1 MFYSM
6 NIMEEKVSKNDYSN
20 LGEEIKSIVK
30 EAINST
36 DFKQLNKNISNTV
49 NSALEEVKKGVQRG
63 KAVWYETNARID
75 DEEETETETE
85 TQVVER
91 PLRAPVAKSPAGK
104 ISSIIMMILGYFG
117 IGFSAFVLAAV
128 GIAVGISGSLIAMGV
143 SMGVLIPLLIICI
156 ILAVTGTKSRGRV
169 KRFYEYV
176 RTLNGQAYISVK
188 QLASSV
194 GKNDK
199 FVVKDLL
206 RMIRSGM
213 FPEGR
218 INDEKTYLLL
228 SDEAYDAYEK
238 YEEGVRL
245 REREERRLK
254 EEVERQQRM
263 EAQNPILKET
273 RLLIEEGKESIEQI
287 REANEAISGE
297 VISQKLDRLE
307 IILCKIF
314 EYVENHTDELPETR
328 KFMGYYLPTTLKL
341 VNAYREMDAEPIQG
355 ENIRSAK
362 HEIEA
367 TLDTINYAFE
377 NLLDSF
383 YQDKAMDI
391 STDITVLET
400 MLAQEGLTEKDF
412 NTGGK

>member
-6 NIMEEKVSKNDYSN
+6 NIMEEKVPKNDYSN

-75 DEEETETETE
+75 DEEETETE

>member
-1 MFYSM
+1 M
-6 NIMEEKVSKNDYSN
+6 SKNDYSN

-63 KAVWYETNARID
+63 KAVWYETSARID
-75 DEEETETETE
+75 DEEETVTEA
-85 TQVVER
+85 QVVER

-104 ISSIIMMILGYFG
+104 ISSIIMMVLGYFG

-143 SMGVLIPLLIICI
+143 SMGVLIPLLIVCI

-206 RMIRSGM
+206 KMIRSGM

-218 INDEKTYLLL
+218 INEEKTYLLL

-245 REREERRLK
+245 REREERRLR

-314 EYVENHTDELPETR
+314 EYVENHTDALPETR

-362 HEIEA
+362 HEIEE

>member
-75 DEEETETETE
+75 DEEERETE

>member
-1 MFYSM
+1 M
-6 NIMEEKVSKNDYSN
+6 SKNDYSN

-30 EAINST
+30 EAVNST

-63 KAVWYETNARID
+63 KTVWYEASARV
-75 DEEETETETE
+75 DEEEAAKAE
-85 TQVVER
+85 VVEQR

-104 ISSIIMMILGYFG
+104 ISSIILMVLGYFG
-117 IGFSAFVLAAV
+117 IGFSAFVLVAV

-176 RTLNGQAYISVK
+176 RTLNGQAYISIK

-206 RMIRSGM
+206 KMIRSGM

-218 INDEKTYLLL
+218 INEEKTYLLL
-228 SDEAYDAYEK
+228 SDEAYDAYEQ
-238 YEEGVRL
+238 YERGVRL
-245 REREERRLK
+245 REQEEQRLK
-254 EEVERQQRM
+254 EEMERQQRM
-263 EAQNPILKET
+263 EAQHPILKET
-273 RLLIEEGKESIEQI
+273 RLLIEEGKESIRQI

-307 IILCKIF
+307 VILCKIF
-314 EYVENHTDELPETR
+314 EYVESHTDELPETR

-341 VNAYREMDAEPIQG
+341 VNAYREMDAQPIQG
-355 ENIRSAK
+355 ENIQSAK
-362 HEIEA
+362 HEIEE

>member
-1 MFYSM
+1 M
-6 NIMEEKVSKNDYSN
+6 SKNDYSN

-49 NSALEEVKKGVQRG
+49 NSELEEVKKGVQRG
-63 KAVWYETNARID
+63 KAVWYETSARID
-75 DEEETETETE
+75 DEEETETE

-104 ISSIIMMILGYFG
+104 ISSIIMMVLGYFG

-362 HEIEA
+362 HEIEE

>member
-1 MFYSM
+1 M
-6 NIMEEKVSKNDYSN
+6 SKNDYSN

-75 DEEETETETE
+75 DEEETETE

-213 FPEGR
+213 FPEGQ

-238 YEEGVRL
+238 YEEGGRL
-245 REREERRLK
+245 REREERRLR

-362 HEIEA
+362 HEIEE

>member
-1 MFYSM
+1 
-6 NIMEEKVSKNDYSN
+6 
-20 LGEEIKSIVK
+20 
-30 EAINST
+30 
-36 DFKQLNKNISNTV
+36 
-49 NSALEEVKKGVQRG
+49 
-63 KAVWYETNARID
+63 
-75 DEEETETETE
+75 
-85 TQVVER
+85 
-91 PLRAPVAKSPAGK
+91 
-104 ISSIIMMILGYFG
+104 
-117 IGFSAFVLAAV
+117 
-128 GIAVGISGSLIAMGV
+128 
-143 SMGVLIPLLIICI
+143 
-156 ILAVTGTKSRGRV
+156 
-169 KRFYEYV
+169 
-176 RTLNGQAYISVK
+176 
-188 QLASSV
+188 
-194 GKNDK
+194 
-199 FVVKDLL
+199 
-206 RMIRSGM
+206 M

-362 HEIEA
+362 HEIEE

>member
-1 MFYSM
+1 
-6 NIMEEKVSKNDYSN
+6 
-20 LGEEIKSIVK
+20 
-30 EAINST
+30 
-36 DFKQLNKNISNTV
+36 
-49 NSALEEVKKGVQRG
+49 
-63 KAVWYETNARID
+63 
-75 DEEETETETE
+75 
-85 TQVVER
+85 
-91 PLRAPVAKSPAGK
+91 
-104 ISSIIMMILGYFG
+104 
-117 IGFSAFVLAAV
+117 
-128 GIAVGISGSLIAMGV
+128 
-143 SMGVLIPLLIICI
+143 
-156 ILAVTGTKSRGRV
+156 
-169 KRFYEYV
+169 
-176 RTLNGQAYISVK
+176 
-188 QLASSV
+188 
-194 GKNDK
+194 
-199 FVVKDLL
+199 
-206 RMIRSGM
+206 MIRSGM

>member
-1 MFYSM
+1 M
-6 NIMEEKVSKNDYSN
+6 SKNNYSN

-30 EAINST
+30 EAVNST

-63 KAVWYETNARID
+63 KTVWYEASARV
-75 DEEETETETE
+75 DEEEAAKAE
-85 TQVVER
+85 VVEQR
-91 PLRAPVAKSPAGK
+91 LLRAPVAKSPAGK
-104 ISSIIMMILGYFG
+104 ISSIILMVLGYFG
-117 IGFSAFVLAAV
+117 IGFSAFVLVAV

-176 RTLNGQAYISVK
+176 RTLNGQAYISIK

-206 RMIRSGM
+206 KMIRSGM

-218 INDEKTYLLL
+218 INEEKTYLLL
-228 SDEAYDAYEK
+228 SDEAYDAYEQ
-238 YEEGVRL
+238 YERGVRL
-245 REREERRLK
+245 REQEEQRLK
-254 EEVERQQRM
+254 EEMERQQRM
-263 EAQNPILKET
+263 EAQHPILKET
-273 RLLIEEGKESIEQI
+273 RLLIEEGKESIRQI

-307 IILCKIF
+307 VILCKIF
-314 EYVENHTDELPETR
+314 EYVESHTDELPETR

-341 VNAYREMDAEPIQG
+341 VNAYREMDAQPIQG
-355 ENIRSAK
+355 ENIQSAK
-362 HEIEA
+362 HEIEE

>member
-1 MFYSM
+1 M
-6 NIMEEKVSKNDYSN
+6 SKNDYSN
-20 LGEEIKSIVK
+20 FGEEIKSIVK
-30 EAINST
+30 EAVNST

-63 KAVWYETNARID
+63 KTVWYEASARV
-75 DEEETETETE
+75 DEEEAAKAE
-85 TQVVER
+85 VVEQR

-104 ISSIIMMILGYFG
+104 ISSIILMVLGYFG
-117 IGFSAFVLAAV
+117 IGFSAFVLVAV

-176 RTLNGQAYISVK
+176 RTLNGQAYISIK

-206 RMIRSGM
+206 KMIRSGM

-218 INDEKTYLLL
+218 INEEKTYLLL
-228 SDEAYDAYEK
+228 SDEAYDAYEQ
-238 YEEGVRL
+238 YERGVRL
-245 REREERRLK
+245 REQEEQRLK
-254 EEVERQQRM
+254 EEMERQQRM
-263 EAQNPILKET
+263 EAQHPILKET
-273 RLLIEEGKESIEQI
+273 RLLIEEGKESIRQI

-307 IILCKIF
+307 VILCKIF
-314 EYVENHTDELPETR
+314 EYVESHTDELPETR

-341 VNAYREMDAEPIQG
+341 VNAYREMDAQPIQG
-355 ENIRSAK
+355 ENIQSAK
-362 HEIEA
+362 HEIEE

>member
-1 MFYSM
+1 M
-6 NIMEEKVSKNDYSN
+6 SKNDYSN

-63 KAVWYETNARID
+63 KAVWYETSARID
-75 DEEETETETE
+75 DEEETETE

-104 ISSIIMMILGYFG
+104 ISSIIMMVLGYFG

-307 IILCKIF
+307 VILCKIF

-362 HEIEA
+362 HEIEE

>member
-1 MFYSM
+1 M
-6 NIMEEKVSKNDYSN
+6 SKNDYSN

-63 KAVWYETNARID
+63 KAVWYETSARID
-75 DEEETETETE
+75 DEEETVTEA
-85 TQVVER
+85 QVVER

-104 ISSIIMMILGYFG
+104 ISSIIMMVLGYFG

-143 SMGVLIPLLIICI
+143 SMGVLIPLLIVCI

-206 RMIRSGM
+206 KMIRSGM

-218 INDEKTYLLL
+218 INEEKTYLLL

-245 REREERRLK
+245 REREERRLR
-254 EEVERQQRM
+254 EEVEQQQRM

-362 HEIEA
+362 HEIEE

>member
-1 MFYSM
+1 M
-6 NIMEEKVSKNDYSN
+6 SKNDYSN

-63 KAVWYETNARID
+63 KAVWYETSARID
-75 DEEETETETE
+75 DEEETETE

-104 ISSIIMMILGYFG
+104 ISSIIMMVLGYFG

-287 REANEAISGE
+287 RDANEAISGE

-362 HEIEA
+362 HEIEE

>member
-1 MFYSM
+1 
-6 NIMEEKVSKNDYSN
+6 
-20 LGEEIKSIVK
+20 
-30 EAINST
+30 
-36 DFKQLNKNISNTV
+36 
-49 NSALEEVKKGVQRG
+49 
-63 KAVWYETNARID
+63 
-75 DEEETETETE
+75 
-85 TQVVER
+85 
-91 PLRAPVAKSPAGK
+91 
-104 ISSIIMMILGYFG
+104 
-117 IGFSAFVLAAV
+117 
-128 GIAVGISGSLIAMGV
+128 
-143 SMGVLIPLLIICI
+143 
-156 ILAVTGTKSRGRV
+156 
-169 KRFYEYV
+169 
-176 RTLNGQAYISVK
+176 
-188 QLASSV
+188 
-194 GKNDK
+194 
-199 FVVKDLL
+199 
-206 RMIRSGM
+206 MIRSGM

-218 INDEKTYLLL
+218 INEEKTYLLL

-245 REREERRLK
+245 R
-254 EEVERQQRM
+254 EVERQQRM

-362 HEIEA
+362 HEIEE

>member
-1 MFYSM
+1 M
-6 NIMEEKVSKNDYSN
+6 SKNDYSN

-63 KAVWYETNARID
+63 KAVWYETSARID
-75 DEEETETETE
+75 DEEETETE

-104 ISSIIMMILGYFG
+104 ISSIIMMVLGYFG

-188 QLASSV
+188 QLTSSV

-245 REREERRLK
+245 RECEERRLK

-307 IILCKIF
+307 VILCKIF

-362 HEIEA
+362 HEIEE

>member
-1 MFYSM
+1 M
-6 NIMEEKVSKNDYSN
+6 SKNDYSN

-63 KAVWYETNARID
+63 KAVWYETSARID
-75 DEEETETETE
+75 DEEETETE

-104 ISSIIMMILGYFG
+104 ISSIIMMVLGYFG

-218 INDEKTYLLL
+218 INDEKTYFLL

-307 IILCKIF
+307 VILCKIF

-362 HEIEA
+362 HEIEE

>member
-1 MFYSM
+1 M
-6 NIMEEKVSKNDYSN
+6 SKNDYSN

-63 KAVWYETNARID
+63 KAVWYETSARID
-75 DEEETETETE
+75 DEEETETE

-104 ISSIIMMILGYFG
+104 ISSIIMMVLGYFG

-314 EYVENHTDELPETR
+314 EYVENHTDELPQTR

-362 HEIEA
+362 HEIEE

>member
-75 DEEETETETE
+75 DEEETE

-228 SDEAYDAYEK
+228 SDEAYGAYEK

>member
-1 MFYSM
+1 
-6 NIMEEKVSKNDYSN
+6 
-20 LGEEIKSIVK
+20 
-30 EAINST
+30 
-36 DFKQLNKNISNTV
+36 
-49 NSALEEVKKGVQRG
+49 
-63 KAVWYETNARID
+63 
-75 DEEETETETE
+75 
-85 TQVVER
+85 
-91 PLRAPVAKSPAGK
+91 
-104 ISSIIMMILGYFG
+104 
-117 IGFSAFVLAAV
+117 
-128 GIAVGISGSLIAMGV
+128 
-143 SMGVLIPLLIICI
+143 
-156 ILAVTGTKSRGRV
+156 
-169 KRFYEYV
+169 
-176 RTLNGQAYISVK
+176 
-188 QLASSV
+188 
-194 GKNDK
+194 
-199 FVVKDLL
+199 
-206 RMIRSGM
+206 
-213 FPEGR
+213 
-218 INDEKTYLLL
+218 
-228 SDEAYDAYEK
+228 
-238 YEEGVRL
+238 
-245 REREERRLK
+245 
-254 EEVERQQRM
+254 M

-314 EYVENHTDELPETR
+314 EYVENHTDELPQTR

-362 HEIEA
+362 HEIEE

>member
-1 MFYSM
+1 M
-6 NIMEEKVSKNDYSN
+6 SKNDYSN

-75 DEEETETETE
+75 DEEETETE

-156 ILAVTGTKSRGRV
+156 ILVVTGTKSRGRV

-228 SDEAYDAYEK
+228 SDEAYGAYEK

>member
-75 DEEETETETE
+75 DEEETETET
-85 TQVVER
+85 QVVER

-117 IGFSAFVLAAV
+117 IGFSAFVLATV

-228 SDEAYDAYEK
+228 SDEAYGAYEK

>member
-1 MFYSM
+1 M
-6 NIMEEKVSKNDYSN
+6 SKNDYSN

-75 DEEETETETE
+75 DEEETETE

-213 FPEGR
+213 FPEGQ

-245 REREERRLK
+245 REREEQRLR

-362 HEIEA
+362 HEIEE

>member
-1 MFYSM
+1 M
-6 NIMEEKVSKNDYSN
+6 SKNDYSN

-75 DEEETETETE
+75 DEEETETE

>member
-1 MFYSM
+1 M
-6 NIMEEKVSKNDYSN
+6 SKNDYSN

-75 DEEETETETE
+75 DEEETETE

-213 FPEGR
+213 FPEGQ

-245 REREERRLK
+245 REREERRLR

-362 HEIEA
+362 HEIEE

>member
-1 MFYSM
+1 M
-6 NIMEEKVSKNDYSN
+6 SKNDYSN

-63 KAVWYETNARID
+63 KAVWYETSARID
-75 DEEETETETE
+75 DEEETE

-104 ISSIIMMILGYFG
+104 ISSIIMMVLGYFG

-156 ILAVTGTKSRGRV
+156 ILAVIGTKSRGRV

>member
-1 MFYSM
+1 M
-6 NIMEEKVSKNDYSN
+6 SKNDYSN

-63 KAVWYETNARID
+63 KAVWYETSVRID
-75 DEEETETETE
+75 DEEETETE

-104 ISSIIMMILGYFG
+104 ISSIIMMVLGYFG

-362 HEIEA
+362 HEIEE

>member
-75 DEEETETETE
+75 DEEETETET
-85 TQVVER
+85 QVVER

-143 SMGVLIPLLIICI
+143 SMGILIPLLIICI

>member
-1 MFYSM
+1 M
-6 NIMEEKVSKNDYSN
+6 SKNDYSN

-63 KAVWYETNARID
+63 KAVWYETSARID
-75 DEEETETETE
+75 DEEETVTEA
-85 TQVVER
+85 QVVER

-104 ISSIIMMILGYFG
+104 ISSIIMMVLGYFG
-117 IGFSAFVLAAV
+117 IGFSPFVLAAV

-143 SMGVLIPLLIICI
+143 SMGVLIPLLIVCI

-206 RMIRSGM
+206 KMIRSGM

-218 INDEKTYLLL
+218 INEEKTYLLL

-245 REREERRLK
+245 REREERRLR

-362 HEIEA
+362 HEIEE

>member
-1 MFYSM
+1 M
-6 NIMEEKVSKNDYSN
+6 SKNDYSN

-63 KAVWYETNARID
+63 KAVWYETSARID
-75 DEEETETETE
+75 DEEETETE

-104 ISSIIMMILGYFG
+104 ISSIIMMVLGYFG

-362 HEIEA
+362 HEIEE

>member
-1 MFYSM
+1 M
-6 NIMEEKVSKNDYSN
+6 SKNDYSN

-63 KAVWYETNARID
+63 KAVWYETSARID
-75 DEEETETETE
+75 DEEETVTEA
-85 TQVVER
+85 QVVER

-104 ISSIIMMILGYFG
+104 ISSIIMMVLGYFG

-143 SMGVLIPLLIICI
+143 SMGVLIPLLIVCI

-206 RMIRSGM
+206 KMIRSGM

-218 INDEKTYLLL
+218 INEEKTYLLL

-245 REREERRLK
+245 REREERRLR

-362 HEIEA
+362 NEIEE

>member
-75 DEEETETETE
+75 DEEETETE

-176 RTLNGQAYISVK
+176 RALNGQAYISVK

>member
-1 MFYSM
+1 M
-6 NIMEEKVSKNDYSN
+6 SKNDYSN

-63 KAVWYETNARID
+63 KAVWYETSARID
-75 DEEETETETE
+75 DEEVTETE

-104 ISSIIMMILGYFG
+104 ISSIIMMVLGYFG

-362 HEIEA
+362 HEIEE

>member
-75 DEEETETETE
+75 DEEETDTE

-104 ISSIIMMILGYFG
+104 ISSIIMMIIGYFG

-355 ENIRSAK
+355 ENIRNAK

>member
-75 DEEETETETE
+75 DEEETETE

-228 SDEAYDAYEK
+228 SDEAYGAYEK

>member
-1 MFYSM
+1 
-6 NIMEEKVSKNDYSN
+6 
-20 LGEEIKSIVK
+20 
-30 EAINST
+30 
-36 DFKQLNKNISNTV
+36 
-49 NSALEEVKKGVQRG
+49 
-63 KAVWYETNARID
+63 
-75 DEEETETETE
+75 
-85 TQVVER
+85 
-91 PLRAPVAKSPAGK
+91 
-104 ISSIIMMILGYFG
+104 
-117 IGFSAFVLAAV
+117 
-128 GIAVGISGSLIAMGV
+128 
-143 SMGVLIPLLIICI
+143 
-156 ILAVTGTKSRGRV
+156 
-169 KRFYEYV
+169 
-176 RTLNGQAYISVK
+176 
-188 QLASSV
+188 
-194 GKNDK
+194 
-199 FVVKDLL
+199 
-206 RMIRSGM
+206 
-213 FPEGR
+213 
-218 INDEKTYLLL
+218 
-228 SDEAYDAYEK
+228 
-238 YEEGVRL
+238 
-245 REREERRLK
+245 
-254 EEVERQQRM
+254 M

-362 HEIEA
+362 HEIEE

>member
-1 MFYSM
+1 MRYDPYQD
-6 NIMEEKVSKNDYSN
+6 VV
-20 LGEEIKSIVK
+20 GVW
-30 EAINST
+30 
-36 DFKQLNKNISNTV
+36 TV
-49 NSALEEVKKGVQRG
+49 
-63 KAVWYETNARID
+63 
-75 DEEETETETE
+75 
-85 TQVVER
+85 
-91 PLRAPVAKSPAGK
+91 
-104 ISSIIMMILGYFG
+104 
-117 IGFSAFVLAAV
+117 
-128 GIAVGISGSLIAMGV
+128 
-143 SMGVLIPLLIICI
+143 C
-156 ILAVTGTKSRGRV
+156 
-169 KRFYEYV
+169 
-176 RTLNGQAYISVK
+176 
-188 QLASSV
+188 
-194 GKNDK
+194 
-199 FVVKDLL
+199 
-206 RMIRSGM
+206 
-213 FPEGR
+213 
-218 INDEKTYLLL
+218 
-228 SDEAYDAYEK
+228 YEK

-245 REREERRLK
+245 RECEERRLK

-307 IILCKIF
+307 VILCKIF

-362 HEIEA
+362 HEIEE

>member
-1 MFYSM
+1 M
-6 NIMEEKVSKNDYSN
+6 SKNDYSN

-63 KAVWYETNARID
+63 KAVWYETSARID
-75 DEEETETETE
+75 DEEETETE

-104 ISSIIMMILGYFG
+104 ISSIIMMVLGYFG

-254 EEVERQQRM
+254 EEVERKQRM

-362 HEIEA
+362 HEIEE